1 MYYLLCDSIVINS
14 IMGTLCVYWDWEHF
28 GEKTRGRREEGGGG
42 KEEEEG
48 RKGGR
53 GEVGVRRRREGGV
66 D

>member
-1 MYYLLCDSIVINS
+1 MYYLLCDSIVVNS
-14 IMGTLCVYWDWEHF
+14 IMGTLGLGAF
-28 GEKTRGRREEGGGG
+28 GREDKGGRKRGEEAKRREEGRKG

-53 GEVGVRRRREGGV
+53 EGGV